1 MSQGMNDLL
10 AGLSASLSAEEATL
24 ASLEAII
31 CGEIITQRIERGM
44 TQKQFAEFMEVSQS
58 MVSKWEKGECNFTL
72 QSLVKI
78 ASKLGLSLQSPI
90 VPHTPAH
97 IQSQAT
103 TVTFPGKWHTR
114 ATTPPV
120 YQSTEARWM
129 VLGLMDSCEAMARTD
144 GSLSPDASTPVTIK
158 RRRPSFTC
166 S

>member
-1 MSQGMNDLL
+1 MSQGTNDLL
-10 AGLSASLSAEEATL
+10 VGLSASLSAEETAL

-90 VPHTPAH
+90 APHTPVH
-97 IQSQAT
+97 MRPQAT

-114 ATTPPV
+114 TTTPPV
-120 YQSTEARWM
+120 YQSTELKEM
-129 VLGLMDSCEAMARTD
+129 
-144 GSLSPDASTPVTIK
+144 
-158 RRRPSFTC
+158 
-166 S
+166 

>member
-10 AGLSASLSAEEATL
+10 VGLSASLSAEEATL

-44 TQKQFAEFMEVSQS
+44 TQKKFAEFMEVSQS

-120 YQSTEARWM
+120 YQSTELKEM
-129 VLGLMDSCEAMARTD
+129 
-144 GSLSPDASTPVTIK
+144 
-158 RRRPSFTC
+158 
-166 S
+166 